1 MTLSLVDDRF
11 HKCLHIFSYPWKK
24 STKIPSFHDYG
35 NRISEMWEKP
45 FKEMRRTLSILT
57 LSSSCGKNV
66 KSLKYTKSTL
76 LYSIK
81 GRETEAE
88 G

>member
-1 MTLSLVDDRF
+1 MTMVTE
-11 HKCLHIFSYPWKK
+11 YPRC
-24 STKIPSFHDYG
+24 G
-35 NRISEMWEKP
+35 NKP
-45 FKEMRRTLSILT
+45 FKETIRTLSILI
-57 LSSSCGKNV
+57 LSSSCGKNM
-66 KSLKYTKSTL
+66 KSLKYSKSTL

>member
-1 MTLSLVDDRF
+1 MATE
-11 HKCLHIFSYPWKK
+11 YPRC
-24 STKIPSFHDYG
+24 G
-35 NRISEMWEKP
+35 NKP

-57 LSSSCGKNV
+57 LSSSCGENV
-66 KSLKYTKSTL
+66 KSLKHTKSTL

-81 GRETEAE
+81 RRETEAE